1 MLGPGPVRFTQ
12 TVTGQSTILATDA
25 TGPGTSGAQLS
36 AKTNRS
42 TVTSAAPPTERET
55 IPAVAAWKILE
66 RNPTHEMITDA
77 ISRCP
82 KLAPSLRPSWNFERN
97 GIRPEPN

>member
-42 TVTSAAPPTERET
+42 TVTSAAPPTDTRDHFHSRRIEYSRT
-55 IPAVAAWKILE
+55 KSNAQ
-66 RNPTHEMITDA
+66 MITDVN
-77 ISRCP
+77 R
-82 KLAPSLRPSWNFERN
+82 R
-97 GIRPEPN
+97 

>member
-36 AKTNRS
+36 AKINRS
-42 TVTSAAPPTERET
+42 TVTSAAPPTDTRDHFHGSCIEDSRT
-55 IPAVAAWKILE
+55 KSNAQ
-66 RNPTHEMITDA
+66 ITDVNRRFH
-77 ISRCP
+77 SQP
-82 KLAPSLRPSWNFERN
+82 GE
-97 GIRPEPN
+97 